1 VSDGS
6 FRTLCTKEMAQVP
19 TVHLRL
25 HIMTFLILIPLM
37 VFAVV
42 SAAVPLLVLTSR
54 DHRLRQVELLVSDEK
69 LAH

>member
-1 VSDGS
+1 MSDGS
-6 FRTLCTKEMAQVP
+6 FRTLCAKEMAQVP
-19 TVHLRL
+19 SVHLRL
-25 HIMTFLILIPLM
+25 HIMTFFILIPLM

-54 DHRLRQVELLVSDEK
+54 DHRFRQVELRVSDEK

>member
-1 VSDGS
+1 
-6 FRTLCTKEMAQVP
+6 
-19 TVHLRL
+19 
-25 HIMTFLILIPLM
+25 MTFLILIPLM